1 LGHPHLL
8 HYLPLLF
15 IEVLIFPDSQSLAS
29 KSADLVESQIKTFPD
44 SVIGLA
50 TGSTPLGLY
59 EELIKRHGEHDLSFA
74 GVKTFNLDEYVG
86 IPSNHAQ
93 SYRTFMD
100 ENLFSKIDIQPSN
113 TQVPDGMA
121 ENPLEVGPAYEK
133 MIADAGGIDLQVLGV
148 GTDGHIGF
156 NEPTSSLSSITRV
169 KTLTQQTIEDN
180 SRFFRP
186 EEFQPKLAIT
196 MGIKTILDARRIIL
210 LAHGENKAEAI
221 RDMVEGPLCAMCP
234 ASALQLHPRTTI
246 LIDEAA
252 ASQLKLR
259 GYYKFV
265 GEMQDDLERK
275 HRPSDWVSR

>member
-1 LGHPHLL
+1 M
-8 HYLPLLF
+8 
-15 IEVLIFPDSQSLAS
+15 EVLIFPDTQSLAS

>member
-1 LGHPHLL
+1 M
-8 HYLPLLF
+8 
-15 IEVLIFPDSQSLAS
+15 EVLIFPDTQSLAS

-180 SRFFRP
+180 SRFFGP

-221 RDMVEGPLCAMCP
+221 RDMVEGPLFAMCP